1 MRFSGFKG
9 RLCVWPM
16 DLLPCPT
23 VLFVWWCLLDFGEA
37 RSSVEEV
44 EQSKM
49 KFGIG
54 FQTLSAL
61 PKASIHPQFQGLA
74 YNKRYT

>member
-1 MRFSGFKG
+1 M
-9 RLCVWPM
+9 
-16 DLLPCPT
+16 
-23 VLFVWWCLLDFGEA
+23 
-37 RSSVEEV
+37 EEV

-49 KFGIG
+49 KLEIG

-74 YNKRYT
+74 YNKRYVYLNQ